1 MKDRRV
7 RKGCRLFLS
16 HSFLR
21 CPMMRR
27 QASARKYMKV
37 QSWRNRIN
45 TLPQM
50 NASTLIAV
58 FKALSVRQRETASTS
73 HTPNSRSSLTRPS
86 VERVSDLY
94 LTVQVPSLVVNWTSW
109 THPQDGG
116 AIDFWPYATHCLSGA
131 MRNYSWYCI
140 CGRPAERLQGGDC
153 ASDFLA
159 RAEISP
165 LYCTHYITCPEL
177 RKKPKNYGK
186 PISRVK
192 NL

>member
-7 RKGCRLFLS
+7 RKGCLLFLS

-27 QASARKYMKV
+27 QASTRKYIKV

-50 NASTLIAV
+50 KVSTLIAV

-73 HTPNSRSSLTRPS
+73 HTPNSHSSLTRPS

-131 MRNYSWYCI
+131 MRNYSWYCREAAG
-140 CGRPAERLQGGDC
+140 GRLCKRLSGPC
-153 ASDFLA
+153 WN
-159 RAEISP
+159 ISAL
-165 LYCTHYITCPEL
+165 LYTLYNLPWTEKKTKKLWQAHIT
-177 RKKPKNYGK
+177 
-186 PISRVK
+186 SQ